1 MTATS
6 SLDAKKAE
14 SQGIALYVH
23 WPFCVSKCP
32 YCDFNSHVV
41 DKVDHGAWREALLTE
56 LAYEA
61 ARTSDFRLESIF
73 FGGGTPSLMDA
84 GTTQAIIETAKA
96 SWPSEPDL
104 EVTLEANPG
113 TVDAARFAAFRDAG
127 VNRLSLGVQSLND
140 EQLAFLGRKHSAE
153 EAKAAVTL
161 AGSIFDRLS
170 FDLIYAR
177 PEQTIENWQKELS
190 EALDLLTTA
199 GGGHLSCYQLTIE
212 DQTPFKKDYERG
224 VFTLPDENGGSDLFD
239 LTQDMLAA
247 AGLPAYEVSNHAKAG
262 DACRHNVHI
271 WQGGPYAGI
280 GPGAHGRVEVGDK
293 LYATQR
299 LKAPAH
305 WLKRVAS
312 EGHGTQSETEIGQ
325 QDRAIEM
332 VLMGLRLDEGLDL
345 GHLERVTGMPR
356 FKVISEESLK
366 MMESERLIDLSSDR
380 LRTTRRGRLVL
391 NGIVQELLS

>member
-1 MTATS
+1 MTPTGRTAAAT
-6 SLDAKKAE
+6 AKP
-14 SQGIALYVH
+14 GLALYVH
-23 WPFCVSKCP
+23 WPFCLSKCP

-41 DKVDHGAWREALLTE
+41 DRVDHSQWREALLTE
-56 LAYEA
+56 LAFEA
-61 ARTSDFRLESIF
+61 ARTPDFRLTSIF
-73 FGGGTPSLMDA
+73 FGGGTPSLMEA
-84 GTTQAIIETAKA
+84 ETARALIEAAKA

-113 TVDAARFAAFRDAG
+113 TVDAARFAAFRNAG

-140 EQLAFLGRKHSAE
+140 SQLKFLGRKHSAG

-177 PEQTIENWQKELS
+177 PGQTTGQWKTELS
-190 EALDLLTTA
+190 DALELLTAA
-199 GGGHLSCYQLTIE
+199 GGGHVSCYQLTIE

-224 VFTLPDENGGSDLFD
+224 LFTLPDENGGSDLFD
-239 LTQDMLAA
+239 LTQDVLTA

-271 WQGGPYAGI
+271 WRGGPYAGI
-280 GPGAHGRVEVGDK
+280 GPGAHGRVEAGGTV
-293 LYATQR
+293 YATQR

-312 EGHGTQSETEIGQ
+312 QGHGTQSEIEIGQ
-325 QDRAIEM
+325 ADRAIEM

-345 GHLERVTGMPR
+345 SHLEHVTGVPR
-356 FKVISEESLK
+356 FKVISEEGLK
-366 MMESERLIDLSSDR
+366 MMESEGLIEVSSDQI
-380 LRTTRRGRLVL
+380 RTTRRGRLVL

>member
-1 MTATS
+1 MSIPPGTTP
-6 SLDAKKAE
+6 
-14 SQGIALYVH
+14 GIALYVH

-32 YCDFNSHVV
+32 YCDFNSHVI
-41 DKVDHGAWREALLTE
+41 DTVDHAEWREALLTE
-56 LAYEA
+56 LAFEA
-61 ARTSDFRLESIF
+61 ARTSDVKLESIF

-84 GTTQAIIETAKA
+84 RTTAAIIEAAKA

-140 EQLAFLGRKHSAE
+140 AQLKFLGRTHSAA

-177 PEQTIENWQKELS
+177 PDQTSEQWQKELS
-190 EALDLLTTA
+190 EALELLTSA

-224 VFTLPDENGGSDLFD
+224 VFSLPDENSGSDLFD
-239 LTQDMLAA
+239 LTQDLLAA
-247 AGLPAYEVSNHAKAG
+247 AGLHSYEVSNHARTG
-262 DACRHNVHI
+262 DASRHNVHV
-271 WQGGPYAGI
+271 WKGGAYAGV
-280 GPGAHGRVEVGDK
+280 GPGAHGRVQIGDT

-299 LKAPAH
+299 LKPPAQ

-312 EGHGTQSETEIGQ
+312 DGHGTLSETAIGQ
-325 QDRAIEM
+325 EDRAIEM

-345 GHLERVTGMPR
+345 GHLERVTGWPR

-366 MMESERLIDLSSDR
+366 MMESEGLIELSSDR

-391 NGIVQELLS
+391 NGIIQELLS